1 MSDETRDR
9 IVEGAYQALVKGG
22 YHVTSIKDIAQEA
35 GVAPGLV
42 HYYFETKEDLL
53 IAAIQHGCLALESE
67 SKRYGLTGTEPAA
80 SEALEQARL
89 GFELAKRDL
98 RKHRGLFVLIF
109 DMYGVG
115 LHNPKIAAAVKESIQ
130 QRRALVESIVRGVM
144 AGLTDRPEANPGA
157 IAAAIWGGIHG
168 ITLQKVVDRNFDA
181 DAAIDALAE
190 IVFAYGRQLERV

>member
-1 MSDETRDR
+1 VSDDTRDR

-22 YHVTSIKDIAQEA
+22 YHDTSIKDIAQEA

-53 IAAIQHGCLALESE
+53 IAAIQYGCLALESE
-67 SKRYGLTGTEPAA
+67 SKRHGLTETAA
-80 SEALEQARL
+80 GQALEQARL

-98 RKHRGLFVLIF
+98 HKHRGLFVLIF
-109 DMYGVG
+109 DMYGAG

-130 QRRALVESIVRGVM
+130 QRRSLVETIVRGVL
-144 AGLTDRPEANPGA
+144 AGLPERPGATPAA

-168 ITLQKVVDRNFDA
+168 ITLQKIVDRNFDA

-190 IVFAYGRQLERV
+190 IVFAYGRQLEKV